1 VKTIVVSSTLLLC
14 GLLLAATPSA
24 HVTASGKEA
33 PFVKTAEG
41 PVSGLVRNGVYEF
54 LGIPYAAPP
63 VGKLRWMP
71 PQPVAKWKETR
82 EATHFGN
89 ICAQITTLGVF
100 AGPASV
106 DEDCLYLNVFTTKLG
121 KGDKP
126 VPGDLPVIVWIHGGG
141 NVDGTAADYD
151 GSKLATGGSLGVPT
165 VVVTINYR
173 LGLFGFLA
181 HPALNAENHP
191 FANYGIMDIQA
202 ALHWVQRNAAAFG
215 GDPTR
220 VTLGGQSA
228 GATDTGAN
236 VISPSSQGLFHRA
249 IFQSSPLNALQ
260 PLPIGLTRGTNF
272 GMAAACGSGT
282 DAATGAC
289 LRALSASRILQL
301 QGTANANG
309 PYVTGPMVDGSIV
322 PITPNTAWTT
332 GRFNRMPI
340 MAGNVQDE
348 QTFFIGNT
356 EYFSGPPQA
365 PMDATQYVANITTTY
380 TGPQYVGGPNYPKG
394 TVEAVLAQYPPGED
408 PQATFNLAG
417 SHVGACRNRHID
429 ALWANW
435 PDAPVYAYEFN
446 DRHAPY
452 YYPVM
457 PGFTPLAAHTI
468 DIQFLF
474 PLWHGGI
481 LGASGASQS
490 PALSL
495 DERRLSD
502 QLVAAWTNFAKTG
515 NPNGS
520 GNAPWP
526 RFANQEG
533 VPEYLSQNVPTLSM
547 FTNAHF
553 GDNHNCGFWDSVIVY
568 QP

>member
-1 VKTIVVSSTLLLC
+1 MATVSAPMAAVDKTGPV
-14 GLLLAATPSA
+14 
-24 HVTASGKEA
+24 
-33 PFVKTAEG
+33 VKTAEG
-41 PVSGLVRNGVYEF
+41 PVTGLLRNGVYEF

-63 VGKLRWMP
+63 VGKSRWMP
-71 PQPVAKWKETR
+71 PQPVAKWKEPR
-82 EATHFGN
+82 DATHFGS
-89 ICAQITTLGVF
+89 ICAQSTTLGVF

-121 KGDKP
+121 KGETP
-126 VPGDLPVIVWIHGGG
+126 ASGGLPVLVWIHGGG

-151 GSKLATGGSLGVPT
+151 GSKLATGGPLGVPT

-202 ALHWVQRNAAAFG
+202 ALRWVQRNAAAFG
-215 GDPTR
+215 GDAAR

-236 VISPSSQGLFHRA
+236 LIAPSSAGLFHRA
-249 IFQSSPLNALQ
+249 IFQSSPLNALP
-260 PLPIGLTRGTNF
+260 PLSLGLTRGTDF
-272 GMAAACGSGT
+272 GTAAGCGAGA
-282 DAATGAC
+282 DAATAGC
-289 LRALSASRILQL
+289 LRALSASKILQL

-309 PYVTGPMVDGSIV
+309 AYVTGPMVDGSIV
-322 PITPNTAWTT
+322 PISPNTAWTG

-348 QTFFIGNT
+348 QTFGIGIT
-356 EYFSGPPQA
+356 EYFTSPQA
-365 PMDATQYVANITTTY
+365 PITDAQYVANLTTAY
-380 TGPQYVGGPNYPKG
+380 NGPEYPGGPNYPKG
-394 TVEAVLAQYPPGED
+394 TVEAVLTKYPAGKD
-408 PQATFNLAG
+408 PQMALNLAG
-417 SHVGACRNRHID
+417 SHAGACRNRHID
-429 ALWANW
+429 ELWAKW
-435 PDAPVYAYEFN
+435 PDVPVYAYEFN

-452 YYPVM
+452 YFPSM

-474 PLWHGGI
+474 ALWHGGI
-481 LGASGASQS
+481 LGTPGASQS
-490 PALSL
+490 PALSE
-495 DERRLSD
+495 DEQHLSD

-526 RFANQEG
+526 RFVNQEG
-533 VPEYLSQNVPTLSM
+533 VPEYLSQNVPALST
-547 FTNAHF
+547 FTNAEF
-553 GDNHNCGFWDSVIVY
+553 GANHNCNFWDTVIVY